1 MSDLGDRVA
10 LLLDRSTDALVA
22 MLGIMRTGAAYV
34 PIHPTHA
41 RLWQA
46 AVLETIR
53 PAAVVTSPQH
63 RAALAFEGPIVDVTT
78 VASIRVP
85 LATARRAPD
94 DSCYASSRRDRPDV
108 QGRRHAH
115 AALVNLIGW
124 HQRHERLGVPSRTL
138 QFAPLTFDVS
148 FQEVFTTWCTG
159 GTVVVVD
166 GDTRRDPAALLSAIA
181 RERIDRLY
189 MPFVA
194 LRQLAETAR
203 RSGVVPPG
211 LRDIVSAGEVLH
223 LHDDIRFLVSAANGC
238 RLHNHYG
245 PTEAH
250 VVTALTLP
258 ADIGRWPVT
267 APLGRPIDGARV
279 EVIDAALN
287 PAPIGV
293 AGQIAIGGVCLARGY
308 VDQPALTGE
317 RFVTR
322 PAPAEIRLYLTGDRG
337 RWTSDGT
344 LEFLGRTDDQVK
356 IAGFASSPADRSGAR
371 RTSSGPRVR
380 GRRQERRGL
389 RAPARGVRDRGGRC

>member
-1 MSDLGDRVA
+1 
-10 LLLDRSTDALVA
+10 

-34 PIHPTHA
+34 PIDPTHP

-94 DSCYASSRRDRPDV
+94 DSCYVLFTSGLTGRPKGVDMP
-108 QGRRHAH
+108 H

-124 HQRHERLGVPSRTL
+124 HRRHERLGVPSRML

-166 GDTRRDPAALLSAIA
+166 GDTRRDPRPCSAIA

-279 EVIDAALN
+279 EVLDAALN

-308 VDQPALTGE
+308 LDQPALTGE

-322 PAPAEIRLYLTGDRG
+322 RAPAEIRLYLTGDRG

-344 LEFLGRTDDQVK
+344 LEFLGGRTDDQVQ
-356 IAGFASSPADRSGAR
+356 ILRGSRRAR
-371 RTSSGPRVR
+371 P
-380 GRRQERRGL
+380 
-389 RAPARGVRDRGGRC
+389 D